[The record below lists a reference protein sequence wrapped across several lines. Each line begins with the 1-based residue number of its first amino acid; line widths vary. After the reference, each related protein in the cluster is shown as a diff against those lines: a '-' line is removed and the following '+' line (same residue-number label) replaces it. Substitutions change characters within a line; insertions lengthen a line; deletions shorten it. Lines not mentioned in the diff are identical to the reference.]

1 MSDLVPPLEPGKFN
15 KGGRNL
21 EPSTPRPVHPPRPMG
36 LPGWV
41 IQPPEQ
47 PRIPRP

>member
-1 MSDLVPPLEPGKFN
+1 MSDDVPPLRPGKYN

-21 EPSTPRPVHPPRPMG
+21 DPAPPRPERGPRPMG

-41 IQPPEQ
+41 IQPPTPPQ
-47 PRIPRP
+47 PPKP